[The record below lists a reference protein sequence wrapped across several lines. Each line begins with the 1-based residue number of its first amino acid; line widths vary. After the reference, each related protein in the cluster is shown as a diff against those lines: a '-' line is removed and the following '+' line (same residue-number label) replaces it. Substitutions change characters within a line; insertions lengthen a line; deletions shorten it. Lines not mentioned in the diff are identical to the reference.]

1 MDFVY
6 IRGDARAR
14 LHTVDMSECHRV
26 TDAAFVHLR
35 GIQKLGMWFYDQV
48 TTADAAFVH
57 LRGIQSLDMPYCNQ
71 ATITDAAFVHLRG
84 IKSLSMNGCN

>member
-26 TDAAFVHLR
+26 T
-35 GIQKLGMWFYDQV
+35 
-48 TTADAAFVH
+48 DAAFVH